1 MNKLTI
7 YALSAALSLPT
18 AALSQT
24 QSDSR
29 TYRNCLNQA
38 QSTAD
43 MRNCNAAE
51 IAVHD
56 RRLNTAYRA
65 LRAKMNPQEQTR
77 LPNIQRQWIR
87 QRDQQAL
94 AASRAAGGGT
104 AAGLE
109 ADRVLLE
116 MTRRRADELEAMLR
130 QR

>member
-1 MNKLTI
+1 MNKLTV
-7 YALSAALSLPT
+7 YALSAALSLPAT
-18 AALSQT
+18 ALAQT

-29 TYRNCLNQA
+29 TYRHCLNQA

-56 RRLNTAYRA
+56 RRLNAAYRA
-65 LRAKMNPQEQTR
+65 LRAKMSPQEQIR
-77 LPNIQRQWIR
+77 LRNIQRQWIR
-87 QRDQQAL
+87 QRDQQVL
-94 AASRAAGGGT
+94 AASRAAGSGT

-109 ADRVLLE
+109 ADSVLLAL
-116 MTRRRADELEAMLR
+116 TRRRADELEAMLR